1 MKTKLIILRIL
12 TVFMVVLILIEVLYL
27 SNTIVL
33 DVILNGFLMIVI
45 GVLSLVLAYLNYK
58 KKDW

>member
-1 MKTKLIILRIL
+1 MKTKLLTLRIL

-33 DVILNGFLMIVI
+33 DAILNGFLMIVI

>member
-1 MKTKLIILRIL
+1 MKTKLLTLRIL

-27 SNTIVL
+27 SKTFVL
-33 DVILNGFLMIVI
+33 DAILNGFLMIVI

>member
-1 MKTKLIILRIL
+1 MKTKLFILRIL

-33 DVILNGFLMIVI
+33 DAILNGFLMIVI

>member
-1 MKTKLIILRIL
+1 MKTKLFILRIL

-33 DVILNGFLMIVI
+33 DAILNGCLIIVI

>member
-1 MKTKLIILRIL
+1 MKTKLFILRIL

>member
-1 MKTKLIILRIL
+1 MKTKLLTLRIL
-12 TVFMVVLILIEVLYL
+12 TVFMVVLILIEVLHL
-27 SNTIVL
+27 SKTVML
-33 DVILNGFLMIVI
+33 DAILNGFLMMII

>member
-1 MKTKLIILRIL
+1 MKTKLLTLRIL
-12 TVFMVVLILIEVLYL
+12 TVLIVVLILIEVLHL
-27 SNTIVL
+27 SKTVML
-33 DVILNGFLMIVI
+33 DAILNGFLMIVI

>member
-1 MKTKLIILRIL
+1 MKTKLLTLRIL
-12 TVFMVVLILIEVLYL
+12 TVFMVVLILIEVLHL
-27 SNTIVL
+27 SKTVML
-33 DVILNGFLMIVI
+33 DAILNGFLMIVI